1 MIITMDQVNVQDF
14 DYTAGYGGF
23 RYGIVICSLKTD
35 YWIFVPLRTL
45 GCSDAHAAFVQFR
58 IVHKLKSPDI
68 VVYCDVH
75 QSLRQICYL
84 DGVPVEHPPPGR
96 SEANASVEKDRV
108 DACVSS
114 IFFGTGRI
122 PHMLVAIYHTFE
134 RD

>member
-68 VVYCDVH
+68 VVYCDAH

-96 SEANASVEKDRV
+96 SEANAIVERKIGLIDV
-108 DACVSS
+108 CVSS
-114 IFFGTGRI
+114 ILFGAGRI
-122 PHMLVAIYHTFE
+122 PYMFVAVYRTL
-134 RD
+134 